1 MRNMGRTQGVAF
13 THSNNCHS
21 ITKQSSLTFHHF
33 QNTHSANHSSSE
45 PVTNTTDTDSI
56 GPEAQ
61 YSQVLLGRCHKF
73 NIRQKHEL
81 LRNKSLL
88 RN

>member
-1 MRNMGRTQGVAF
+1 MGRTQGVAF
-13 THSNNCHS
+13 THSNNV
-21 ITKQSSLTFHHF
+21 IQSPNRVALHF
-33 QNTHSANHSSSE
+33 TIFRIHILPNHSSSE